1 MVGDYFYI
9 LEERQRK
16 VNDLRERINHRLEQI
31 QQDGLIS
38 IYDFRRLWIEL
49 EV

>member
-1 MVGDYFYI
+1 MVAEYFYI
-9 LEERQRK
+9 IEERQRK
-16 VNDLRERINHRLEQI
+16 VNDLRERINRRLEQI

-38 IYDFRRLWIEL
+38 IDDFGRLWIEL